1 MITRVP
7 SVVHQSRLLRLNI
20 GELLAVATLG
30 ALALE
35 PLLGSLAAGSFLLF
49 GLLLLASQPMHSLSS
64 LVRYWPLLLLPAYCL
79 LSTLWSDFPDSTLRY
94 GTQLAVCAVPAGH
107 VG

>member
-1 MITRVP
+1 M
-7 SVVHQSRLLRLNI
+7 NI

-49 GLLLLASQPMHSLSS
+49 GLLLLAF
-64 LVRYWPLLLLPAYCL
+64 CL
-79 LSTLWSDFPDSTLRY
+79 LQQVLTGRKR
-94 GTQLAVCAVPAGH
+94 A
-107 VG
+107 